1 MELTKYKKK
10 VRASIQQLED
20 SLITM
25 QSQNDNIFVGDTENS
40 PLTHHFTDGLYGR
53 EILLKKGTAAI
64 GKLHKKDCFVFI
76 MSGEVKVVT
85 EDGNKE
91 AKGPCM
97 FISKAGNKKVVYAI
111 TDVIWIDVYS
121 NEGNSEDLQ
130 IIENNVIAK
139 NYLEYEEFKQLKN

>member
-1 MELTKYKKK
+1 
-10 VRASIQQLED
+10 
-20 SLITM
+20 
-25 QSQNDNIFVGDTENS
+25 
-40 PLTHHFTDGLYGR
+40 
-53 EILLKKGTAAI
+53 
-64 GKLHKKDCFVFI
+64 
-76 MSGEVKVVT
+76 
-85 EDGNKE
+85 
-91 AKGPCM
+91 M